1 LSSCDFNIQNN
12 DNFFEKN
19 IISYTKIYECIKQNY
34 SIGIYYIPE
43 GFEMPIH
50 DHPNM
55 FVLSKVLMGSAQ
67 RIKITYPK
75 CPLE

>member
-1 LSSCDFNIQNN
+1 
-12 DNFFEKN
+12 
-19 IISYTKIYECIKQNY
+19 
-34 SIGIYYIPE
+34 
-43 GFEMPIH
+43 MPIH